1 MGDLTVEDAL
11 RLLHAAGQVV
21 LRSDG
26 GDEVPVTMERLAGP
40 ELAGT
45 APRVRVASGRQL
57 TARIVDPGGAPWIVH
72 VAVEQAVF
80 HTDELA
86 AVILRVTGVEID
98 HSRRLAQRVPAGGIA
113 WLEAVRCQEVVDG
126 DRVDA
131 TMVDVSTSGVA
142 LATGRVL
149 RRGDRLRFHGRF
161 FAEMVTAEV
170 RVMSI
175 RYGGAGRSVYGC
187 QFIEIDAGD
196 LARLERIIEGQHVP
210 ETAPVDVAALRRL
223 MVDDAGGWRR
233 RLRRAS

>member
-11 RLLHAAGQVV
+11 RLLHAAGQVM

-26 GDEVPVTMERLAGP
+26 GDEVPVTVERLDGS
-40 ELAGT
+40 ELWGT
-45 APRVRVASGRQL
+45 APRIRVASGRQL
-57 TARIVDPGGAPWIVH
+57 TARLTDPEGAPWLVH

-80 HTDELA
+80 HTDDLA
-86 AVILRVTGVEID
+86 AVVLRVTGVEPD
-98 HSRRLAQRVPAGGIA
+98 GSRRLAHRVPAGGIA
-113 WLEAVRCQEVVDG
+113 WLEAVCCQEVVDG

-142 LATGRVL
+142 LATGRIL

-161 FAEMVTAEV
+161 FAETVTAEV

-187 QFIEIDAGD
+187 QFIDIAGD
-196 LARLERIIEGQHVP
+196 DVARLERIIEGKHVP
-210 ETAPVDVAALRRL
+210 DTAPVDIAALRRL
-223 MVDDAGGWRR
+223 MVDDSGGWRR